1 MSVKAAIVPA
11 YNPTMIQHEKITAA
25 SSLSPF
31 RPLLNH
37 RFLMVSSFGFSRT
50 GMNGIASLR
59 LVLYLWGRELKEHHL
74 QSFFVFPSKLAN
86 VTKRSSGKN
95 RSLMDDR
102 EVVG

>member
-1 MSVKAAIVPA
+1 
-11 YNPTMIQHEKITAA
+11 
-25 SSLSPF
+25 
-31 RPLLNH
+31 
-37 RFLMVSSFGFSRT
+37 
-50 GMNGIASLR
+50 MNGIASLR